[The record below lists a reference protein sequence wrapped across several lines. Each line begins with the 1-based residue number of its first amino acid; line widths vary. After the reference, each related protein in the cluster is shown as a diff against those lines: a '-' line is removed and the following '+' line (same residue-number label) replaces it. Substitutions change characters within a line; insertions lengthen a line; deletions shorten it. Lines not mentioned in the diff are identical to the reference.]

1 MLILIKNNL
10 KLYNFNIFV
19 EDVTETILQDVTLAL
34 YHF

>member
-1 MLILIKNNL
+1 MLILIKINL
-10 KLYNFNIFV
+10 KLYNFNISV

>member
-10 KLYNFNIFV
+10 KLYNFNISV